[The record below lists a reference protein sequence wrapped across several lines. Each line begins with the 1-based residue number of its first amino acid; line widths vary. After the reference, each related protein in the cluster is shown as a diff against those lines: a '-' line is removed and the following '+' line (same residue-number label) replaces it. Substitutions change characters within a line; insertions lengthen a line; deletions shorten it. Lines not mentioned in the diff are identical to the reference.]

1 LIYLLLS
8 IVSSSIIFLV
18 FKLFDKYQVNTF
30 QAIVVN
36 YLIAS
41 VSGILSYD
49 QPINFTAIPSYS
61 WLPGTLFLGVLF
73 IVIFNLMAITT
84 QRSGLSVVSVATKMS
99 VVLPITFGLIYYNE
113 SSGTHKIIGIL
124 LALIAV
130 YLVSLKKSI
139 DKTAATKSS
148 LVFPILVFLGSGII
162 DTTIK
167 FLEDSYVA
175 EKDVPL
181 FSAMIF
187 VTAFI
192 LGISVLGYQ
201 LLKGKEKLHFKNLL
215 GGIALGVP
223 NYYSIYFL
231 VQALRHPSLESSTV
245 FTLNN
250 VGIVMAATLIG
261 ILFFKEKLSTKN
273 WIGIAIAVI
282 SIILIAVVKSN

>member
-1 LIYLLLS
+1 
-8 IVSSSIIFLV
+8 
-18 FKLFDKYQVNTF
+18 
-30 QAIVVN
+30 
-36 YLIAS
+36 
-41 VSGILSYD
+41 
-49 QPINFTAIPSYS
+49 
-61 WLPGTLFLGVLF
+61 
-73 IVIFNLMAITT
+73 MAITT

-113 SSGTHKIIGIL
+113 NSGTLKIIGIL

-148 LVFPILVFLGSGII
+148 LVFPILIFLGSGII

-175 EKDVPL
+175 EEDVPL

-192 LGISVLGYQ
+192 LGISVLVFQ
-201 LLKGKEKLHFKNLL
+201 LLKGNEKLHFKNLL
-215 GGIALGVP
+215 GGIALGIP